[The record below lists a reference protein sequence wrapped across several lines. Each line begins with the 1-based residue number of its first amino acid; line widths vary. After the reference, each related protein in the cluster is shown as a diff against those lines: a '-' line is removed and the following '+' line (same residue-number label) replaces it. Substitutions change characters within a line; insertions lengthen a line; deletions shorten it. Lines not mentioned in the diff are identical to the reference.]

1 MVLVAVINTKTS
13 QFVEKLDTCNT
24 AMKNLK
30 MSMDLQSEVVGYLTY
45 TQAMLDSQ
53 RELETFIGLIS
64 PSLKEKVIKEI
75 FSDVLSKN
83 KIFKGHDQLIDSLTR
98 KLQTKIYQPEEHII
112 NQGEDADKI
121 YFISNGGAIVY
132 VRNRHGIK
140 KKVNAL
146 KNGELFGEVAILNN
160 SKRTATVKAN
170 NYSTIAHI
178 EKDVFFR
185 LFSKHIPVLTAL
197 KAKRKEYQD
206 EYKLFIKDIL
216 RFIDYIKTVSE
227 ETVEELTYFIKEV
240 SFEVDTMIFRA
251 GAVVDRV
258 YFIAEGEVDII
269 AKVGKREAVLDTLY
283 QGCNIG
289 EYGVL
294 GDYTHS
300 FSAKAKTNVSLMYI
314 EREAVLNL
322 RDKFSDLRKETNI
335 CIDYLENSGLPLVDF
350 RIYRNT
356 QKHNK
361 QNTVEVLKLAV
372 ARVMR
377 INEALE
383 ANYTPEEITEI
394 LKAVQI
400 KVQFDHEGD
409 ANQKNT
415 NKMLQNI
422 MTKLQQIQMQ
432 AEEQRESITLRIHK
446 MEKSIS
452 QIKSEV
458 TGRPMTLESNKTI
471 GEDENENDEDLY

>member
-1 MVLVAVINTKTS
+1 M
-13 QFVEKLDTCNT
+13 
-24 AMKNLK
+24 
-30 MSMDLQSEVVGYLTY
+30 
-45 TQAMLDSQ
+45 
-53 RELETFIGLIS
+53 
-64 PSLKEKVIKEI
+64 
-75 FSDVLSKN
+75 
-83 KIFKGHDQLIDSLTR
+83 
-98 KLQTKIYQPEEHII
+98 
-112 NQGEDADKI
+112 
-121 YFISNGGAIVY
+121 
-132 VRNRHGIK
+132 
-140 KKVNAL
+140 
-146 KNGELFGEVAILNN
+146 
-160 SKRTATVKAN
+160 
-170 NYSTIAHI
+170 
-178 EKDVFFR
+178 
-185 LFSKHIPVLTAL
+185 
-197 KAKRKEYQD
+197 
-206 EYKLFIKDIL
+206 
-216 RFIDYIKTVSE
+216 SE

-314 EREAVLNL
+314 EKEAVLNL

-458 TGRPMTLESNKTI
+458 TGRPMTVESSKTI
-471 GEDENENDEDLY
+471 GGDENENDEDLY